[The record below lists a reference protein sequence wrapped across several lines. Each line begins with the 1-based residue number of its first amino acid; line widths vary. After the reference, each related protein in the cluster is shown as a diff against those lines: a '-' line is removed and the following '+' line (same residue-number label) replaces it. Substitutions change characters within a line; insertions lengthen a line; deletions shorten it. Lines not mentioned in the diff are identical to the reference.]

1 MAVRKFT
8 VTATTAS
15 DGTATEYSPYLSG
28 KVVSCYYVKP
38 GSASYT
44 DGVDF
49 TITSEATGESI
60 WTEANV
66 NASAIRYPRAATHSN
81 AGVAA
86 LYAAGGTAVL
96 DKIAL
101 GRDRIK
107 VAIASG
113 GDSKVGTFYFLIED

>member
-1 MAVRKFT
+1 MAVRRH
-8 VTATTAS
+8 VVNVTTAA
-15 DGTATEYSPYLSG
+15 DGSYTGYSPYISG
-28 KVVSCYYVKP
+28 KIVSIQYLKTNF
-38 GSASYT
+38 A

-49 TITSEATGESI
+49 TITAEATGETI

-66 NASAIRYPRAATHSN
+66 NAAKVCAPRLATHSN

-101 GRDRIK
+101 GNDRVKI
-107 VAIASG
+107 VLAQG
-113 GDSKVGTFYFLIED
+113 GNATTGAFHIVVED